1 MSFIVYDEWL
11 SKIIGKKAYNLQNS
25 FNVISKEYFP
35 KDEIFIWTKIPIL
48 ETDKL
53 INLQKLG
60 FYIVDTNV
68 QLSSKNFNH
77 KYINNDV
84 RFAKPEDE
92 KSVKDIAKNSFELS
106 RFHLDNQITQ
116 NTACKIKEEWAG
128 NYFAGKR
135 GKWMIVAE
143 YKSTIVGF
151 LQLLE
156 KNNNTIVID
165 LVAVKKEH
173 RGKGLA
179 KNMIFFAYLNCL
191 NNITKV
197 EVGTQ
202 ISNISSLNMYTK
214 LGFFINSSSYVLHMH
229 QKNQN

>member
-1 MSFIVYDEWL
+1 MNFIFYDEWL
-11 SKIIGKKAYNLQNS
+11 SKIIGKQTFYLKNS
-25 FNVISKEYFP
+25 LNIISKESFP
-35 KDEIFIWTKIPIL
+35 KDEFFIWTKIPIL

-53 INLQKLG
+53 ITLQKLG

-68 QLSSKNFNH
+68 QLSLKHFIHNN
-77 KYINNDV
+77 INNTV
-84 RFAKPEDE
+84 RFAEPEDE
-92 KSVKDIAKNSFELS
+92 KYIRNIAKNSFGFS
-106 RFHLDNQITQ
+106 RFHLDHQISQ

-143 YKSTIVGF
+143 YKSIIVGF

-165 LVAVKKEH
+165 LIAVKDEH

-179 KNMIFFAYLNCL
+179 KNMITFAYLNCL
-191 NNITKV
+191 KNLAKI

-202 ISNISSLNMYTK
+202 ISNTSSLNLYTK
-214 LGFFINSSSYVLHMH
+214 LGFRISSSSYVLHMH
-229 QKNQN
+229 QKK